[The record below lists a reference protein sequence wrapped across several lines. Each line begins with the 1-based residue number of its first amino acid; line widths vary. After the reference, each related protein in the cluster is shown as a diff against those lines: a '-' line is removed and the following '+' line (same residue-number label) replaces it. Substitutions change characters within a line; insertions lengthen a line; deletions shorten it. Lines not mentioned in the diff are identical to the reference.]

1 MWIKRKFNLTTKL
14 ILSTVFGLL
23 VIVSVAAF
31 LADLSLQKILLSQI
45 DKNFSSQLLG
55 LSQKIQRE
63 IEHSENTASVL
74 AGNPA
79 IRVALDKDIS
89 RGMNSQLNKIISS
102 YPELNYLLMVDASAD
117 IFAINTINHS
127 KQKMPSEIL
136 LAETITEH
144 TLYFPLPKEHAIH
157 SQPGADEFLA
167 LLDLDESLSMWV
179 VAPIKVRGDV
189 KGWLILSLQWQ
200 HLVDALLQQEETLL
214 KNQGVAL
221 NSIGILNA
229 GGELVL
235 GNYNRIDNLLERS
248 TELVLGG
255 SSFELVMQYQNTQVE
270 KSLNLQ
276 RKQLFLVVIPLFI
289 LIILSFYFL
298 VKNQVLNRLKILLN
312 ATERFYQND
321 LKYRVEVKGNDEISA
336 LMQAFNLMGK
346 QIYKAQL
353 TLEEKVIE
361 RTEEITD
368 INVRLTQALSSAEQ
382 ASLAK
387 SEFLASMS
395 HEIRTPMNGVLG
407 MLGLLLKSDLSDD
420 QVRKASVANSSAQ
433 SLLSLINDILDFSK
447 VEAGKLE
454 IEAIDFNLRSLLS
467 EFTEAMAL
475 RAFEKNIEIIL
486 DVNKMNVAMVKGDP
500 GRIRQ
505 VLTNLVGNA
514 IKFTSEG
521 EIVIRARLVAH
532 EEDGL
537 LFNCSITDSGIGI
550 PKDKISGLFDVFTQV
565 DASTT
570 RHFGGTGLGLSIV
583 KKLCELMGGSVHV
596 ESELGEG
603 SNFEFQLLLEK
614 SEQTIQQLPQVSLKD
629 LSILVVDDNATNR
642 DVIRE
647 QLEMWGASV
656 TETESASETLALLE
670 SNHQEGVA
678 LFDLALL
685 DMQMPSMS
693 GAELGEKI
701 KEDKRFKALKM
712 VMMSSSLSGA
722 GDANYFSSIGFDG
735 YFSKPVTP
743 SDLFDALAILVNGGE
758 VLDKAQPLITHG
770 YLQTLSKPLPEPQAK
785 APTQVKILLVEDNLI
800 NQEVGLS
807 ILADLGYQQVNVAE
821 NGQMAIDMIRSNSLN
836 NIPYEL
842 VLMDCQMPVLDGYS
856 ASEQI
861 RAGASGD
868 EMTGICIIAMT
879 ANAMKDDK
887 EKCLNA
893 GMSDYLSKPINPEKL
908 GQLIQQWLGQ

>member
-1 MWIKRKFNLTTKL
+1 MWIKRKLNLTTKL

-23 VIVSVAAF
+23 VIVSVAAY

-63 IEHSENTASVL
+63 IQHSENTARVL

-79 IRVALDKDIS
+79 IRVALDKDVS

-102 YPELNYLLMVDASAD
+102 YPELNYLLMVDTSAD
-117 IFAINTINHS
+117 VFAVNTINHS

-144 TLYFPLPKEHAIH
+144 AFYMPLPKEQAIH
-157 SQPGADEFLA
+157 SQPGADEFLG
-167 LLDLDESLSMWV
+167 LLELKESLSMWV

-214 KNQGVAL
+214 KDQGVAL

-298 VKNQVLNRLKILLN
+298 VKNQVLNRLKTLLN
-312 ATERFYQND
+312 ATEQFYKND
-321 LKYRVEVKGNDEISA
+321 LKYRIEVKGDDEISA
-336 LMQAFNLMGK
+336 LMQAFNTMGK
-346 QIYKAQL
+346 QIHKAQL
-353 TLEEKVIE
+353 TLEEKVVE

-368 INVRLTQALSSAEQ
+368 INIRLTQALSSAEQ

-407 MLGLLLKSDLSDD
+407 MLGLLLKSELSED
-420 QVRKASVANSSAQ
+420 QARKASVANSSAQ

-454 IEAIDFNLRSLLS
+454 IEVIDFNLRSLLS

-475 RAFEKNIEIIL
+475 RAFEKNLEIIL
-486 DVNKMNVAMVKGDP
+486 DVNNVNVAMVKGDP

-521 EIVIRARLVAH
+521 EIVIRARLVPQ
-532 EEDGL
+532 EEEGM
-537 LFNCSITDSGIGI
+537 LFSCSITDSGIGI
-550 PKDKISGLFDVFTQV
+550 PSDKISGLFDVFTQV

-603 SNFEFQLLLEK
+603 SNFEFQVLLEK
-614 SEQTIQQLPQVSLKD
+614 SEQTIQLMPQVSLKD

-642 DVIRE
+642 DVIRG
-647 QLEMWGASV
+647 QLEMWGASI
-656 TETESASETLALLE
+656 TETQSAGEALTLLE
-670 SNHQEGVA
+670 HNHQEGIA

-685 DMQMPSMS
+685 DMQMPTMS
-693 GAELGEKI
+693 GAELGERI
-701 KEDKRFKALKM
+701 KKDSRFKELRM
-712 VMMSSSLSGA
+712 VMMSSSLSEA

-743 SDLFDALAILVNGGE
+743 SDLFDALAILVSGGE

-770 YLQTLSKPLPEPQAK
+770 YLQTLAKPLPEPQAK
-785 APTQVKILLVEDNLI
+785 EPSQVKILLVEDNLI

-807 ILADLGYQQVNVAE
+807 ILADLGYQQINVAE

-861 RAGASGD
+861 RAGVAGD
-868 EMTGICIIAMT
+868 EMADICIIAMT

-908 GQLIQQWLGQ
+908 GQTIQHWLGQ

>member
-1 MWIKRKFNLTTKL
+1 MWIKKKLNLTVKL

-23 VIVSVAAF
+23 IIVSFAAF
-31 LADLSLQKILLSQI
+31 LADLSLQKILLSQM
-45 DKNFSSQLLG
+45 DKTFSSELLG
-55 LSQKIQRE
+55 LRQKIDRE
-63 IEHSENTASVL
+63 IKHSENTARVL

-79 IRVALDKDIS
+79 IRVALDKEIS

-102 YPELNYLLMVDASAD
+102 YPELNYLLMVDIDAD
-117 IFAINTINHS
+117 IFAINTINHD
-127 KQKMPSEIL
+127 KQKMPSEML
-136 LAETITEH
+136 LSESITEH
-144 TLYFPLPKEHAIH
+144 ALYLPLPKEQATH
-157 SQPGADEFLA
+157 SQPGADEYLA
-167 LLDLDESLSMWV
+167 LLELKENLSMWV
-179 VAPIKVRGDV
+179 VAPIQVRGDV

-214 KNQGVAL
+214 KDQGVAL

-235 GNYNRIDNLLERS
+235 GNYNRVDNLLERS

-270 KSLNLQ
+270 KSLSLQ
-276 RKQLFLVVIPLFI
+276 RKQLLLVVVPLFI

-298 VKNQVLNRLKILLN
+298 VKTQVLNRLKILLN
-312 ATERFYQND
+312 ATERFYEND
-321 LKYRVEVKGNDEISA
+321 LKYRVEVIGHDEISA
-336 LMQAFNLMGK
+336 LMQAFNSMGK
-346 QIYKAQL
+346 QIHKAQL
-353 TLEEKVIE
+353 TLEEKVTK
-361 RTEEITD
+361 RTEDITD
-368 INVRLTQALSSAEQ
+368 INVRLTHALSSAEQ

-407 MLGLLLKSDLSDD
+407 MLGLLLKSNLSDD
-420 QVRKASVANSSAQ
+420 QARKANVANSSAQ

-454 IEAIDFNLRSLLS
+454 IENIDFNLRSLLS

-486 DVNKMNVAMVKGDP
+486 DVNKVNIAMVKGDP

-521 EIVIRARLVAH
+521 EVAIRARLVPH
-532 EEDGL
+532 KEGL
-537 LFNCSITDSGIGI
+537 LLTCSITDSGIGI
-550 PKDKISGLFDVFTQV
+550 PSDKISGLFEVFTQV

-583 KKLCELMGGSVHV
+583 KKLCELMGGDVHV

-603 SNFEFQLLLEK
+603 SNFEFNILLEK
-614 SEQTIQQLPQVSLKD
+614 SEQVIQLLPQVSLKD

-642 DVIRE
+642 DVIRG
-647 QLEMWGASV
+647 QLEMWDASV
-656 TETESASETLALLE
+656 TETQSANEALALLE
-670 SNHQEGVA
+670 RNHQDGIA

-685 DMQMPSMS
+685 DMQMPAMS
-693 GAELGEKI
+693 GAELGERI
-701 KEDKRFKALKM
+701 KKDNRFKELKM
-712 VMMSSSLSGA
+712 VMMSSSLSEA
-722 GDANYFSSIGFDG
+722 GDAKYFSSIGFDG

-743 SDLFDALAILVNGGE
+743 SDLFDALAVLVSGGE
-758 VLDKAQPLITHG
+758 LLDKAQPLITHG
-770 YLQTLSKPLPEPQAK
+770 YLQTLSKALPEQKGKELSA
-785 APTQVKILLVEDNLI
+785 VKILLVEDNLI

-836 NIPYEL
+836 NAPYEL

-861 RAGASGD
+861 REGVAGD
-868 EMTGICIIAMT
+868 EMSNICIIAMT

-893 GMSDYLSKPINPEKL
+893 GMSDYLSKPIDPDKL
-908 GQLIQQWLGQ
+908 GQKIQEWLEK